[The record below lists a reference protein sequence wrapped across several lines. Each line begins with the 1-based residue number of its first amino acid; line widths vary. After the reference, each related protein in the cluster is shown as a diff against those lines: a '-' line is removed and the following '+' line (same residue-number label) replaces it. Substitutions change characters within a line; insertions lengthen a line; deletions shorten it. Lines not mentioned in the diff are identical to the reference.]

1 MWPHQGTPLML
12 RITKPVGQVITAGF
26 PTGPRNV
33 MTVVFC
39 ISNYFMYKADY
50 SSRPLFPNS
59 RNHCFC
65 SAKFHTP
72 RSCPRS
78 LPEELLQLFDIGHW
92 GKGFCSSGSM
102 RSCCWLHPRQA
113 VQAVERFHVS
123 SSFFLV
129 YVSVARRIA
138 PCVYRWQMC
147 LYCFIGGTACGV
159 NFARWLWNVKVDFHT
174 LSSNKIPF
182 KSCSNVQNTISTTK
196 S

>member
-39 ISNYFMYKADY
+39 ISNYFMHKADY

-78 LPEELLQLFDIGHW
+78 LPEELLQLFDIEHW
-92 GKGFCSSGSM
+92 GKGFRERSLLLWQHEELLLASPGSGCAGCRAFPRFFELFSCICFCRQTHSSM
-102 RSCCWLHPRQA
+102 
-113 VQAVERFHVS
+113 
-123 SSFFLV
+123 
-129 YVSVARRIA
+129 
-138 PCVYRWQMC
+138 CV
-147 LYCFIGGTACGV
+147 
-159 NFARWLWNVKVDFHT
+159 
-174 LSSNKIPF
+174 
-182 KSCSNVQNTISTTK
+182 
-196 S
+196 